1 MHVKATNGTVDTYPY
16 SVGQLRRD
24 NPKTS
29 FPKRI
34 PDEMLSEWGVYPV
47 ANVDPPA
54 FIYATQN
61 LTEGDPVLVAGQWQR
76 AWVITDATPEEV
88 TQRAAQHIDSMHAAI
103 NAERDRR
110 LAADFT
116 FNGKQFQ
123 RDATSLAR
131 ITGAA
136 TLAGFAVAQGSP
148 AGNLRWANP
157 ARDFEWIASD
167 DTRVPMDAQT
177 AFDFGAAAAR
187 VETTLVFAGS
197 ALRAMSPIP
206 ADFTDDKW
214 WT

>member
-1 MHVKATNGTVDTYPY
+1 MYALITNGQVEKFPY
-16 SVGQLRRD
+16 SIGLLRKD
-24 NPKTS
+24 HPNTS
-29 FPKRI
+29 FPKT
-34 PDEMLSEWGVYPV
+34 PTEQTLASFGVYPV
-47 ANVDPPA
+47 REINPTVGESQKLQK
-54 FIYATQN
+54 T
-61 LTEGDPVLVAGQWQR
+61 W
-76 AWVITDATPEEV
+76 TPEYIGGEWLLNHQAV
-88 TQRAAQHIDSMHAAI
+88 DMTVEEIAERDAVVRNDLHAAI
-103 NAERDRR
+103 DAERDRR

-131 ITGAA
+131 IAGAA
-136 TLAGFAVAQGSP
+136 TLAGLAVVHGSP

-167 DTRVPMDAQT
+167 DTRVQMDAQT
-177 AFDFGAAAAR
+177 AFDFGAAAAQ
-187 VETTLVFAGS
+187 VETTLVFAAS

>member
-1 MHVKATNGTVDTYPY
+1 MHICVTHVDAATGVPCDVTPMRK
-16 SVGQLRRD
+16 G
-24 NPKTS
+24 PA
-29 FPKRI
+29 FPKVKG
-34 PDEMLSEWGVYPV
+34 LVLQWFNQSEWPTDRPLFYGTCD
-47 ANVDPPA
+47 AGAD
-54 FIYATQN
+54 
-61 LTEGDPVLVAGQWQR
+61 LTVAGIVALPSEQEYNTLWD
-76 AWVITDATPEEV
+76 TEK
-88 TQRAAQHIDSMHAAI
+88 AAVLKKTRAAI